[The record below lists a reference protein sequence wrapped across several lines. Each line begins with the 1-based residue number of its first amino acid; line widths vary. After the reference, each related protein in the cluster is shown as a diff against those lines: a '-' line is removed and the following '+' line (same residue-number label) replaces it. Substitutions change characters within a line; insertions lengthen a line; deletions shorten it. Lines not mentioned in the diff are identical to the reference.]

1 MSIKAKAVL
10 KRFLKAFVTGVAS
23 IAGTA
28 TIVNVHTW
36 TDLNTTLS
44 AVALALII
52 GGINGVLM
60 GAEKW
65 VNWSDVTNS

>member
-1 MSIKAKAVL
+1 MKDKTKAVL
-10 KRFLKAFVTGVAS
+10 KRFIKAFITGAAS

-28 TIVNVHTW
+28 TLVNIHTW
-36 TDLNTTLS
+36 TDLHLALS
-44 AVALALII
+44 AMSLMLIV

-65 VNWSDVTNS
+65 LNWEPLQ